1 MSTDEMRTRW
11 RESVEEMRRAF
22 DSSFAAPASASI
34 ADVDDFI
41 AIRVG
46 TRPLAF
52 RVVELVRLEVGCKIV
67 ALPADNPWLR
77 GLASIQGKLIP
88 VYDLELTLGFDQAP
102 GERNWLALCSRGE
115 PFGLAF
121 DTFEG
126 YFRVPRTE
134 IFGVG
139 PSEHAQKHQ
148 QQAVR
153 DAGEVRPVVH
163 LPSILAAIRARVSSH
178 SIAKET

>member
-1 MSTDEMRTRW
+1 MNNDEMRTRW
-11 RESVEEMRRAF
+11 RENAVEMRRAF
-22 DSSFAAPASASI
+22 DSAFAAPASAPI
-34 ADVDDFI
+34 ADVDDFV

-46 TRPLAF
+46 ARPFAF

-77 GLASIQGKLIP
+77 GLANIQGKLIP
-88 VYDLELTLGFDQAP
+88 VYDLELALGFGQVP
-102 GERNWLALCSRGE
+102 GERKCLALCGREE
-115 PFGLAF
+115 PLGLAF
-121 DTFEG
+121 DTLDG
-126 YFRVPRTE
+126 YFRVPQTE
-134 IFGVG
+134 IFGIG
-139 PSEHAQKHQ
+139 AAEDAQKHQ

-153 DAGEVRPVVH
+153 GAGEVRPVVD

>member
-1 MSTDEMRTRW
+1 MSKDEMQTR
-11 RESVEEMRRAF
+11 RLGSVEEMRRAF
-22 DSSFAAPASASI
+22 DDVFAAPAYAPT
-34 ADVDDFI
+34 ADVDDFLT
-41 AIRVG
+41 IRVG
-46 TRPLAF
+46 GRPFVL
-52 RVVELVRLEVGCKIV
+52 RVVELVRIEIGCKIV
-67 ALPADNPWLR
+67 ALPADNLWLL

-88 VYDLELTLGFDQAP
+88 VYDLELALGFGRAP
-102 GERNWLALCSRGE
+102 GEKNWIAICGREE
-115 PFGLAF
+115 PLGLAF